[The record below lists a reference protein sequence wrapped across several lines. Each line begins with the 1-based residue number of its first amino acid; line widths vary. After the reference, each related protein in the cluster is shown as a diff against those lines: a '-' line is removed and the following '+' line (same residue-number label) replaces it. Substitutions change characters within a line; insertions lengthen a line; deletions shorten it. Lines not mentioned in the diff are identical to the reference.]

1 MTHYSNHKK
10 SSNWLTMESGTLL
23 ECGILFPEIKSDWF
37 MTGYRRVMQEVKYSF
52 DNDGI
57 HMERTPIYHMVAA
70 GVYFQCYR
78 LCKLN
83 GIPVPPY
90 MEPTLEIRTVYYE
103 SGQARPV
110 HADDRRCGSG

>member
-57 HMERTPIYHMVAA
+57 HMERTPSTTWWLRASTSSV
-70 GVYFQCYR
+70 
-78 LCKLN
+78 
-83 GIPVPPY
+83 
-90 MEPTLEIRTVYYE
+90 TVCA
-103 SGQARPV
+103 S
-110 HADDRRCGSG
+110 